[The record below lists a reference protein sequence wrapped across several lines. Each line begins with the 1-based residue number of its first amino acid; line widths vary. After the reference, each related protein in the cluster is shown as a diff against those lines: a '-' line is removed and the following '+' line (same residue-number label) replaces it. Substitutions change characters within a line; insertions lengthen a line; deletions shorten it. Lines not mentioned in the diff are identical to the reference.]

1 MTSAERLLPLAV
13 EIEELRLERAEIETA
28 AGWRRVTTTV
38 VLAGGGREGRGEDV
52 CYDPAEH
59 DGFPQPDL
67 SGRNTIADVSLALAD
82 ADLWPTCQPEWKG
95 SVDYRRWAFES
106 AALDLALRQ
115 ARTTLGA
122 VLERDYAPVRFAVSG
137 VSDPAAWLA
146 VDRSLEF
153 KLDVSATWDEQLMRG
168 FAQTGRVRVLDFKA
182 YYEASQVETID
193 DPERYARVAAIFPEA
208 ILEDAALNDQTL
220 PALDGALDRL
230 SFDAPIHSLDD
241 VLGLTIEPKFLNI
254 KPSRFGT
261 VEGLFECIDWCL
273 ANGVSMYGGG
283 QFELGAGRE
292 QIQTLASL
300 FYADAANDV
309 APGDFNTATEPRVG
323 LPSNP
328 LTVPASLSGLSFVS
342 V

>member
-1 MTSAERLLPLAV
+1 MGFRSPTSA
-13 EIEELRLERAEIETA
+13 
-28 AGWRRVTTTV
+28 
-38 VLAGGGREGRGEDV
+38 GGTPV
-52 CYDPAEH
+52 
-59 DGFPQPDL
+59 
-67 SGRNTIADVSLALAD
+67 ADVSLALAD

-137 VSDPAAWLA
+137 GFGSCRVAR
-146 VDRSLEF
+146 RSTVRSSF

-283 QFELGAGRE
+283 PGSSSARGGSRSRRWPASSTPTPPPTWRPATSTPRPSLAWAYRRTRSRCQPALAGCRSFRSE
-292 QIQTLASL
+292 PRSCRPVQRPESDRQNPSAERVSPS
-300 FYADAANDV
+300 AQRM
-309 APGDFNTATEPRVG
+309 TATF
-323 LPSNP
+323 SI
-328 LTVPASLSGLSFVS
+328 A
-342 V
+342 